1 MNTPDGD
8 HHSPRRPSHQPAL
21 GESTEMSSM
30 LEKEPTP
37 GDIYPY
43 HQRDLADLPGE
54 LWRGVIGFETDYEVS
69 NLGRVCSLARFV
81 PHRHGKPVWVERR
94 ILAQT
99 HRFDK
104 NERTGEPSVA
114 LRVALSREGIRHDL
128 TVRRL
133 VYAAFVQ
140 SELGPGLV
148 INRDGNGWNNRVEN
162 LQLVTNSEKGKRVID
177 RGRDTSTLATADRSN
192 WPKTYGGYSRCKPVA
207 RCDRATGATVEE
219 YPSIAEAVR
228 RTGWDEKS
236 IILAAKGRWSHYQG
250 FIWKYL

>member
-1 MNTPDGD
+1 MT
-8 HHSPRRPSHQPAL
+8 
-21 GESTEMSSM
+21 
-30 LEKEPTP
+30 
-37 GDIYPY
+37 YPY
-43 HQRDLADLPGE
+43 YQRGLADLLGE
-54 LWRGVIGFETDYEVS
+54 MWRGVTGFETDYEVS

-81 PHRHGKPVWVERR
+81 PHRHGTPVWVERR

-99 HRFDK
+99 HRLDK

-114 LRVALSREGIRHDL
+114 LRVAFSRDGTRHDL

-140 SELGPGLV
+140 PELGAGLV

-162 LQLVTNSEKGKRVID
+162 LQLVSHREKGRCVIA
-177 RGRDTSTLATADRSN
+177 RGRDTNTLATIDRSQ
-192 WPKTYGGYSRCKPVA
+192 WPKTYGGFSRQKPIA
-207 RCDRATGATVEE
+207 RCNRTSGETLEE

-236 IILAAKGRWSHYQG
+236 IILAAKGRWKHYHG
-250 FIWKYL
+250 FLWKYLTRPPTT